1 MKITLRLTV
10 SLVAVAALV
19 VAVTAY
25 QQVEAEKG
33 RLTQEL
39 QTYAAL
45 IAGGLNEPVQENLVR
60 GRKIR
65 IRRLLENLGKRE
77 QLTWVAVFDSLG
89 GLLDTIPGIPQDV
102 REVHALAR
110 SAITTR
116 AAMTTFANKGNQPL
130 YLYVVPLKE
139 SDRVIGVLAVIQ
151 DASHISEQ
159 INGIL
164 QRNFARFLI
173 FALLIIVTTVLVVRW
188 SIAGPIAQ
196 LATWMRGLR
205 LGKTTQFKEKPPV
218 DLPEPISKEF
228 TLLAN
233 SLAMARA
240 AVKQEA
246 RLRLHGESL
255 WTAERLKE
263 HIRREFKGKTLFV
276 VSNREPYSHIKRQ
289 GKIECIIP
297 AGGLVTALDPVMR
310 ACEGVWIAAGSGD
323 ADRETA
329 DEHGRLRVPPDE
341 PHYTLRR
348 VWLTRE
354 EEEGYYYGFSN
365 EGIWPLCHIAHTR
378 PLFRLQDWNHYQNV
392 NKKFADVVINEI
404 AGEEEP
410 IVLVQDYHFALLPAL
425 IKAQRPDARVGI
437 FWHIPW
443 PNPEAFGI
451 CPWKEELLSGL
462 LGADLIGFHIQYH
475 CNNFLETVDQFL
487 ESKIDWERFSVERK
501 GQVTYV
507 KPLPI
512 SVAFPR
518 LVQAR
523 NGETPS
529 VEQLRA
535 TLLKEIGVRATYIAV
550 GVDRIDYTKG
560 IVERC
565 RGVERFLE
573 KYPQYIEQ
581 LTFVELGAPSRTLI
595 KRYHD
600 LVGEIEELVDR
611 INWRFQ
617 TRTWKPIVF
626 LKAHHSHETIDRW
639 YQASHVC
646 VVTSLHD
653 GMNLVAKEFVVAR
666 DDGDGVLIASQFTG
680 VSRELHDALIVNPY
694 DIEQLAD
701 TMYAALTMKPE
712 ERKERMKNL
721 RETVKERN
729 VYRWA
734 ANQLTTLVRLRV
746 PKTVEETAKIQ

>member
-1 MKITLRLTV
+1 MKITLRLTI
-10 SLVAVAALV
+10 SLVTVAAFV
-19 VAVTAY
+19 VIVFAY
-25 QQVEAEKG
+25 LQVEAEKE
-33 RLTQEL
+33 RLTREM

-45 IAGGLNEPVQENLVR
+45 IAGALDEPVQENLLR

-65 IRRLLENLGKRE
+65 IRRMLENLGRRE

-89 GLLDTIPGIPQDV
+89 GLLDTIPGIPQDARV
-102 REVHALAR
+102 MHPLAR

-116 AAMTTFANKGNQPL
+116 AAVTMFADENSRPL
-130 YLYVVPLKE
+130 YFYVVPLEE
-139 SDRVIGVLAVIQ
+139 SGRVVGVLAVVQ
-151 DASHISEQ
+151 DASLINKQ
-159 INGIL
+159 INDIWR
-164 QRNFARFLI
+164 RNFVRFLTY
-173 FALLIIVTTVLVVRW
+173 ALLIIVTTILVVRW
-188 SIAGPIAQ
+188 SITGPIAQ
-196 LATWMRGLR
+196 LAIWMRGLR
-205 LGKTTQFKEKPPV
+205 LGKTSQFEEKPPV
-218 DLPEPISKEF
+218 ELLEPISKEI
-228 TLLAN
+228 TLLTK
-233 SLAMARA
+233 SLTTARA
-240 AVKQEA
+240 AVKHEA
-246 RLRLHGESL
+246 QLRLRAESI
-255 WTAERLKE
+255 WTPERLKE
-263 HIRREFKGKTLFV
+263 HIRKELKGKTLFV

-289 GKIECIIP
+289 GKIEYIIP
-297 AGGLVTALDPVMR
+297 AGGLVTALDPIMR
-310 ACEGVWIAAGSGD
+310 ACEGVWIATGSGN

-329 DEHGRLRVPPDE
+329 DENGRLRVPPDE
-341 PHYTLRR
+341 PRYTLRR

-354 EEEGYYYGFSN
+354 EEEGYYYGFAN

-378 PLFRLQDWNHYQNV
+378 PLFRLQDWNYYQNV
-392 NKKFADVVINEI
+392 NKKFADIVIKEI

-410 IVLVQDYHFALLPAL
+410 IVLVQDYHFALLPLL
-425 IKAQRPDARVGI
+425 IKARRPDARVGI

-451 CPWKEELLSGL
+451 CPWKEELLTGL

-507 KPLPI
+507 KPFPI

-518 LVQAR
+518 LIQAR
-523 NGETPS
+523 DGETRS
-529 VEQLRA
+529 AEQLRA
-535 TLLKEIGVRATYIAV
+535 SLLKEIGVRATYIAV

-560 IVERC
+560 IIERC
-565 RGVERFLE
+565 RAVERFLE
-573 KYPQYIEQ
+573 KHPQYIGQ

-600 LVGEIEELVDR
+600 LIGEIEELVDR

-617 TRTWKPIVF
+617 TPEWKPIVF
-626 LKAHHSHETIDRW
+626 LKAHHSHEVIDRW
-639 YQASHVC
+639 YQAAHVC

-653 GMNLVAKEFVVAR
+653 GMNLVAKEFVAAR
-666 DDGDGVLIASQFTG
+666 DDGDGVLITSQFTG
-680 VSRELHDALIVNPY
+680 VSRELQDALIINPY

-701 TMYAALTMKPE
+701 TIYVALTMKPE

-721 RETVKERN
+721 RQTVKERN

-746 PKTVEETAKIQ
+746 PKTVEETTKTQ